1 MMSQQLALAKKP
13 HVIVATP
20 GRLVDHLEKTR
31 GFNLKALKFLIM
43 DEADRIL
50 NLDFEAEV
58 DKEWIR
64 KLTNFDLSFKC
75 LFLMFFRP
83 SKDSPG
89 DSPRKANDAFLRY
102 NDS

>member
-58 DKEWIR
+58 DKEWVR
-64 KLTNFDLSFKC
+64 WS
-75 LFLMFFRP
+75 
-83 SKDSPG
+83 SK
-89 DSPRKANDAFLRY
+89 FWFHTF
-102 NDS
+102 